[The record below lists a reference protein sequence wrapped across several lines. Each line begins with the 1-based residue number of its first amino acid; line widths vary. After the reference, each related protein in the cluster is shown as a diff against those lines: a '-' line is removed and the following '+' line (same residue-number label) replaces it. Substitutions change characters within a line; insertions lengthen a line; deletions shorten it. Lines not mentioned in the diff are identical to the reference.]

1 MTTQAST
8 EAGIF
13 RRMSTLSDPIR
24 SRVLLVLERRHL
36 SVSELCEVLGLPQST
51 VSRHLKLLS
60 EAGWINARR
69 EGTRRMYVLF
79 PDDLEES
86 AASLWS
92 ILREQVAELP
102 ESREDSRRVV
112 QVMAGRRSRSQEF
125 FDRDAPEWDRVRES
139 LFGDRFGL
147 LALPGLLDPDW
158 VVGDLGC
165 GTGLMAEAVAPF
177 VKQVHAVDD
186 SEAMLVAAEKRIG
199 PRNNIR
205 LYQAALESLPLSDNS
220 LDAAIMILVLHHLP
234 DPDAALAEVR
244 RAVKPGGRI
253 LIVDMVPHE
262 RAEFEENMGHVWLG
276 FAESDVVRRAR
287 EAGFERVRHSLLPME
302 RNAKGPALFAM
313 TGRAA
318 G

>member
-1 MTTQAST
+1 MEST
-8 EAGIF
+8 AESGIF
-13 RRMSTLSDPIR
+13 RRMSTLADPVR
-24 SRVLLVLERRHL
+24 GRVLLLLEGRHL

-60 EAGWINARR
+60 EAGWLSARR
-69 EGTRRMYVLF
+69 EGTRRMYALI
-79 PDDLEES
+79 PDDLEGG
-86 AASLWS
+86 AGALWS
-92 ILREQVAELP
+92 ILRERIAELP

-125 FDRDAPEWDRVRES
+125 FDRDAPEWDRVRED

-165 GTGLMAEAVAPF
+165 GTGLMTEAVAPF
-177 VKQVHAVDD
+177 VKQVHAVDGSD
-186 SEAMLVAAEKRIG
+186 AMLVAARA
-199 PRNNIR
+199 RLAAMDNIR
-205 LYQAALESLPLSDNS
+205 LHQADLESLPLADHE

-234 DPDAALAEVR
+234 DPDAALVEVNR
-244 RAVKPGGRI
+244 VVKPGGRI
-253 LIVDMVPHE
+253 LIVDMVPHQ

-276 FAESDVVRRAR
+276 FPASDLVRRAG
-287 EAGFERVRHSLLPME
+287 EAGLKQVRHILLPME

-313 TGRAA
+313 TARTA

>member
-1 MTTQAST
+1 
-8 EAGIF
+8 
-13 RRMSTLSDPIR
+13 MSTLSDPIR

>member
-1 MTTQAST
+1 
-8 EAGIF
+8 
-13 RRMSTLSDPIR
+13 MSTLADPVR
-24 SRVLLVLERRHL
+24 GRVLLLLDGRHL
-36 SVSELCEVLGLPQST
+36 SVSELCEVLVLPQST

-60 EAGWINARR
+60 DAGWVHARR

-79 PDDLEES
+79 PDDLEEG
-86 AASLWS
+86 AKSLWF
-92 ILREQVAELP
+92 ILRDRIADLP
-102 ESREDSRRVV
+102 ESKEDARRVV

-125 FDRDAPEWDRVRES
+125 FHRDAPEWDRVRED

-165 GTGLMAEAVAPF
+165 GTGLMTEAVAPF

-186 SEAMLVAAEKRIG
+186 SEAMLVAAGKRLA
-199 PRNNIR
+199 PMDNIR
-205 LYQAALESLPLSDNS
+205 LHQATLESLPLSDNA

-234 DPDAALAEVR
+234 DPDAALAEVNR
-244 RAVKPGGRI
+244 VVKPGGRI

-276 FAESDVVRRAR
+276 FPEADLVRRAR
-287 EAGFERVRHSLLPME
+287 EAGLEQVRHNLLPME

-313 TGRAA
+313 TARKA

>member
-8 EAGIF
+8 ETGIF

-24 SRVLLVLERRHL
+24 SRVLRVLERRHL

-69 EGTRRMYVLF
+69 EGTRRMYVMF

-102 ESREDSRRVV
+102 ESQEDSRRVV

-244 RAVKPGGRI
+244 RVVKPGGRM

-302 RNAKGPALFAM
+302 RNAKGPALFAL